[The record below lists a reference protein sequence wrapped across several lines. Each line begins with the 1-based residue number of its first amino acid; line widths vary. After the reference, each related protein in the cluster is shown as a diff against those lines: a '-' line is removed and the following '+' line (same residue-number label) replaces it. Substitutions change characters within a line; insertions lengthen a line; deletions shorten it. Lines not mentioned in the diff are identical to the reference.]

1 MITNKKGQ
9 KYHGYKCNYRG
20 GFNIG
25 TFLFTGEA
33 SPCRIND
40 ALLGPALFVMG
51 LGAAFGA
58 KAAGFFPK
66 WKYKNTLLSVV

>member
-1 MITNKKGQ
+1 MVINAI
-9 KYHGYKCNYRG
+9 
-20 GFNIG
+20 IG
-25 TFLFTGEA
+25 AVSTLVLFFLQAKLPLAGL
-33 SPCRIND
+33 ND